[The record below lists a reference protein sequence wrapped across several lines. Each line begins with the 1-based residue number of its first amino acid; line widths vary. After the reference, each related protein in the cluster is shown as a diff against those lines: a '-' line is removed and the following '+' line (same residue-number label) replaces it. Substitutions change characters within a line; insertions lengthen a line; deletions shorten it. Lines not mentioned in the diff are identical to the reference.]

1 MRNKDGSKT
10 AWNHVGQ
17 VTQETKI
24 PDSVIRIMRHK
35 GKIGQDIDHPA
46 VFPVAL
52 PQFVLESYTDAGE
65 LVFEPFCGSGTTLLA
80 AERTGRKARATEIAP
95 EYVDVTVKRFQQ
107 NFPEVPV
114 TLAATG
120 QTFDAVARERLGGQA

>member
-1 MRNKDGSKT
+1 M
-10 AWNHVGQ
+10 
-17 VTQETKI
+17 
-24 PDSVIRIMRHK
+24 
-35 GKIGQDIDHPA
+35 
-46 VFPVAL
+46 FPVAL

-65 LVFEPFCGSGTTLLA
+65 IVFEPFCGSGTTLLA
-80 AERTGRKARATEIAP
+80 AERTGRKVRATEIAP

-120 QTFDAVARERLGGQA
+120 QTFAEVTTERIGGAA